1 MRVKTSNVP
10 KAGTNAAVHVQFFG
24 SGNKQSSKVQL
35 NTKALVGKGVEPFE
49 RGRTDVFKVK
59 ADDIGAELTKIRIGH
74 DNRGV
79 APSWHLDS
87 VVVEVPTNGST
98 DVYMFTAG
106 RALDARAGD
115 RKTEIELVLAAG
127 YFKPFQKSIANA
139 GVATARQVML
149 STPSA
154 EAQGSKATTPPM
166 SATDNAVV
174 FVPSRPTFGPARTTA
189 YKAMQ
194 QAKRAA
200 CNQPTAKSLDLAEL
214 GSLLQDLRKAHPSG
228 FVAAPAFSALLQ
240 SKFGER
246 FGSGNEANAYAD
258 TVSAGHDVLGTGTF
272 SYDAYIA
279 FCAAALGGTSLAE
292 QLAGVFQAFSPSS
305 TPLQSGEIGALM
317 KAVSACDLDN
327 AFPGGDS
334 DCLVTRFEPEQAVVT
349 CNARF
354 IHVQFAADDEGAVT
368 KAAFVAGCTAATPPA
383 TAGASIATLLA
394 HATVRPETTESEAHA
409 KVLAA
414 SMLMFDDVEELTSWE
429 DQLSKQH
436 TSGTISTE
444 AFADSVKARHKD
456 KIEEDIGAYAETVA
470 KGFPAGLL
478 SDGSAGFDGLINY
491 REYMLYMAASMAA
504 TLEEQL
510 EFAFEFQAAA
520 SAQAAPAVAR
530 QAHGGQSSSGGGG
543 GSTRP
548 TAKKVGMYEVASLL
562 TSFGTFDAAFYPPG
576 AFFANRVPGG
586 HGVIFDGEITEKRT
600 LRVSNFGLQC
610 GTALPITATFAV
622 DGAGKVERD
631 EFVRQCA
638 KSSAIAELMGHA
650 TLREDLVAAAM
661 LEEAAAG
668 WSEQDGSGAAAAA
681 AAAAVQVNGV
691 PEKRGLVRVA
701 SRGNSFV
708 DNST

>member
-1 MRVKTSNVP
+1 
-10 KAGTNAAVHVQFFG
+10 
-24 SGNKQSSKVQL
+24 
-35 NTKALVGKGVEPFE
+35 
-49 RGRTDVFKVK
+49 
-59 ADDIGAELTKIRIGH
+59 
-74 DNRGV
+74 
-79 APSWHLDS
+79 
-87 VVVEVPTNGST
+87 
-98 DVYMFTAG
+98 
-106 RALDARAGD
+106 
-115 RKTEIELVLAAG
+115 
-127 YFKPFQKSIANA
+127 
-139 GVATARQVML
+139 
-149 STPSA
+149 
-154 EAQGSKATTPPM
+154 
-166 SATDNAVV
+166 
-174 FVPSRPTFGPARTTA
+174 
-189 YKAMQ
+189 
-194 QAKRAA
+194 
-200 CNQPTAKSLDLAEL
+200 
-214 GSLLQDLRKAHPSG
+214 
-228 FVAAPAFSALLQ
+228 
-240 SKFGER
+240 
-246 FGSGNEANAYAD
+246 
-258 TVSAGHDVLGTGTF
+258 
-272 SYDAYIA
+272 
-279 FCAAALGGTSLAE
+279 
-292 QLAGVFQAFSPSS
+292 
-305 TPLQSGEIGALM
+305 
-317 KAVSACDLDN
+317 
-327 AFPGGDS
+327 
-334 DCLVTRFEPEQAVVT
+334 
-349 CNARF
+349 
-354 IHVQFAADDEGAVT
+354 
-368 KAAFVAGCTAATPPA
+368 
-383 TAGASIATLLA
+383 
-394 HATVRPETTESEAHA
+394 
-409 KVLAA
+409 
-414 SMLMFDDVEELTSWE
+414 MFDDVEELTSWE

-444 AFADSVKARHKD
+444 AFADSVKARHKS
-456 KIEEDIGAYAETVA
+456 KTEEDIGAYAETVA

-520 SAQAAPAVAR
+520 SSQAAPAVAR